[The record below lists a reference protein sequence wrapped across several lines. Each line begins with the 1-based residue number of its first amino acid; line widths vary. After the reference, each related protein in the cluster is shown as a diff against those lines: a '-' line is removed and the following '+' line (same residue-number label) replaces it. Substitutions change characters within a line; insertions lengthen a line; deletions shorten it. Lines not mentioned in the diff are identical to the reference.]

1 MRIPMQLPAWVKILI
16 EVLGYA
22 VGVVLLFSVDY
33 NDGRSF
39 DLACSDIIILVLA
52 NMAFWGS
59 IVYLFTRHNPWLRIG
74 ILPFLLALFLGS
86 STEHSWQ
93 QAVVNFSPVP
103 WLYHFNFLKYLFVV
117 IPGTI
122 AGEYLKEWIGN
133 RTQQDREQSR
143 KQSAYAAYFV
153 DICRYR
159 YRKSVWPIYSSDF
172 VESVFN
178 SAFVVGFRVFVEK
191 YRRRWSLLE
200 KVMGSWSLFVDVRLI
215 F

>member
-1 MRIPMQLPAWVKILI
+1 MKILI

-74 ILPFLLALFLGS
+74 ILPFLLALFLG
-86 STEHSWQ
+86 
-93 QAVVNFSPVP
+93 ARPVFFAAGGGKFLSGFFG
-103 WLYHFNFLKYLFVV
+103 LYHFNFLKYLFVV

-133 RTQQDREQSR
+133 RTQQDREQSE

-159 YRKSVWPIYSSDF
+159 YRKSVWLIYSSDF